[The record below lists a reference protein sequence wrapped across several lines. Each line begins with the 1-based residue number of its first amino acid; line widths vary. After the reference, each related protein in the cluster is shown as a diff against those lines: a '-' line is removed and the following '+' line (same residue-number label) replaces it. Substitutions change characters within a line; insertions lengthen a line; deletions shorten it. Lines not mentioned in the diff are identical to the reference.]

1 MTSRRQFL
9 AAAAAAQIAP
19 YAIAQAGRFPSRP
32 IKLVVP
38 FAAGGGTDIVA
49 RLIASEAAKHLGHP
63 IVVDNR
69 GGAGGSI
76 GSDLVAKSPADGYT
90 ILMATVSTHAINPAL
105 YEKLPYDPIR
115 SFAPISLAARVGGV
129 VAVNARIPAQSLREL
144 ADAMK
149 KEPDKYSFGSQGVG
163 GIGHLMGEMFNSQA
177 GTRAVHV
184 AYKGAA
190 PALQDLLAGNIQVIY
205 DTVPALLPHLR
216 SGSLRALAVT
226 TPKKSSSVP
235 EIPTS
240 AEAGFPNFLAET
252 WNAFLAPAGTPV
264 TVIEALNRAIVSA
277 VQEPSVRGKMNEL
290 SAEPVGSTPA
300 ELGSFMRDEVQRW
313 APIVRASGARLN

>member
-19 YAIAQAGRFPSRP
+19 FAIAQDGRFPSRP

-49 RLIASEAAKHLGHP
+49 RLIATEAAKHFGQP

-76 GSDLVAKSPADGYT
+76 GSDSVAKSQADGYT

-115 SFAPISLAARVGGV
+115 SFAPISLVARVGGV
-129 VAVNARIPAQSLREL
+129 VAVNARTPAKSLREL
-144 ADAMK
+144 AEAMK
-149 KEPDKYSFGSQGVG
+149 KDPEKFSFGSQGVG

-184 AYKGAA
+184 PYKGAA

-205 DTVPALLPHLR
+205 DTVPALLPHFR
-216 SGSLRALAVT
+216 SGNLRALAVT
-226 TPKKSSSVP
+226 TPTRSSSIP
-235 EIPTS
+235 EVQTS
-240 AEAGFPNFLAET
+240 AEAGFPKFLAET
-252 WNAFLAPAGTPV
+252 WNALLAPAGTPS
-264 TVIEALNRAIVSA
+264 TVLDALNRAFVSA
-277 VQEPSVRGKMNEL
+277 VQDPAVRARMNEL
-290 SAEPVGSTPA
+290 SVEPVGSTPA
-300 ELGSFMRDEVQRW
+300 ELGSFMREEVQRW
-313 APIVRASGARLN
+313 APIVKTSGARLD